1 MFDMG
6 WSELLVVG
14 VVALIVVG
22 PKDLPIL
29 FRKVGQFV
37 GKAKGMARE
46 FSNAMND
53 AADDT
58 GMREISSGLNKSLK
72 AATNPLGSA
81 MDGVKSATKSLT
93 DIDPNSETGKM
104 AAKRAEDVKKIQAAT
119 ARAGAERKQR
129 EAAEA
134 LAHAEA
140 AEAKLSTGTPQIEAS
155 PATEP
160 NAEPTAKTS
169 PVKKP
174 PAARKAA
181 APKAAS
187 VSKAATEKAPAK
199 KPAARKTAAKKTAAE
214 KPAAKK
220 SDS

>member
-22 PKDLPIL
+22 PKDLPVL

-58 GMREISSGLNKSLK
+58 GMREMSSSLNKTLK
-72 AATNPLGSA
+72 TATNPLGSA
-81 MDGVKSATKSLT
+81 MDEVKSATKSLSKF
-93 DIDPNSETGKM
+93 DPESETGKL
-104 AAKRAEDVKKIQAAT
+104 ASQRAEDVKKIQAAT

-134 LAHAEA
+134 LAQADA
-140 AEAKLSTGTPQIEAS
+140 AEAKLATPAAAPQIEK
-155 PATEP
+155 PATKAP
-160 NAEPTAKTS
+160 AK
-169 PVKKP
+169 KA
-174 PAARKAA
+174 PAKKAA
-181 APKAAS
+181 AAKTPAKA
-187 VSKAATEKAPAK
+187 TPAK
-199 KPAARKTAAKKTAAE
+199 KPAAAKPAAKKAAP
-214 KPAAKK
+214 KAPAAKK
-220 SDS
+220 SDT

>member
-22 PKDLPIL
+22 PKDLPVL

-58 GMREISSGLNKSLK
+58 GMREMSSSLNKTLK
-72 AATNPLGSA
+72 TATNPLGSA
-81 MDGVKSATKSLT
+81 MDEVKSATKSLSKF
-93 DIDPNSETGKM
+93 DPESETGKL
-104 AAKRAEDVKKIQAAT
+104 ASQRAEDVKKIQAAT

-134 LAHAEA
+134 LAQADA
-140 AEAKLSTGTPQIEAS
+140 AEAKLATPAAAPQIEK
-155 PATEP
+155 PAAKAP
-160 NAEPTAKTS
+160 AKKAPAKKAVAAKT
-169 PVKKP
+169 
-174 PAARKAA
+174 PAKA
-181 APKAAS
+181 
-187 VSKAATEKAPAK
+187 TPAK
-199 KPAARKTAAKKTAAE
+199 KPAAKKPAAAKPAAKKAAP
-214 KPAAKK
+214 KAPAAKK
-220 SDS
+220 SDT

>member
-22 PKDLPIL
+22 PKDLPVL

-37 GKAKGMARE
+37 GKVKGMARE

-58 GMREISSGLNKSLK
+58 GMREMSSSLNKTLK
-72 AATNPLGSA
+72 TATNPLGSA
-81 MDGVKSATKSLT
+81 MDEVKSATKSLSKF
-93 DIDPNSETGKM
+93 DPESETGKL
-104 AAKRAEDVKKIQAAT
+104 ASQRAEDVKKIQAAT

-134 LAHAEA
+134 LAQADA
-140 AEAKLSTGTPQIEAS
+140 AEAKLATPAAAPQIE
-155 PATEP
+155 
-160 NAEPTAKTS
+160 K
-169 PVKKP
+169 
-174 PAARKAA
+174 PAAKAPAKKAPAKKAA
-181 APKAAS
+181 AAKTPAKA
-187 VSKAATEKAPAK
+187 TPAK
-199 KPAARKTAAKKTAAE
+199 KPAAKKPAAAKPVAKKAAP
-214 KPAAKK
+214 KAPAAKK
-220 SDS
+220 SDT

>member
-22 PKDLPIL
+22 PKDLPVL

-46 FSNAMND
+46 FSTAMND

-58 GMREISSGLNKSLK
+58 GMREMSSGLNKSLK
-72 AATNPLGSA
+72 AATNPLGTA
-81 MDGVKSATKSLT
+81 MNEVKSATKSLT
-93 DIDPNSETGKM
+93 NIDPNSETGKL
-104 AAKRAEDVKKIQAAT
+104 AAKRAEDAKKMQAVRDRT
-119 ARAGAERKQR
+119 IAERKQR

-134 LAHAEA
+134 LAA
-140 AEAKLSTGTPQIEAS
+140 ADIEVAK
-155 PATEP
+155 PAKAP
-160 NAEPTAKTS
+160 AK
-169 PVKKP
+169 
-174 PAARKAA
+174 
-181 APKAAS
+181 
-187 VSKAATEKAPAK
+187 ATPAK
-199 KPAARKTAAKKTAAE
+199 KPAAKKPAVAKKAPAKTAAATKTATARPAAKKPADAKPSAR

-220 SDS
+220 SES

>member
-22 PKDLPIL
+22 PKDLPVL

-58 GMREISSGLNKSLK
+58 GMREMSSSLNKTLK
-72 AATNPLGSA
+72 TATNPLGSA
-81 MDGVKSATKSLT
+81 MDEVKSATKSLSKF
-93 DIDPNSETGKM
+93 DPESETGKL
-104 AAKRAEDVKKIQAAT
+104 ASQRAEDVKKIQAAT

-134 LAHAEA
+134 LAQADA
-140 AEAKLSTGTPQIEAS
+140 AEAKLATPAAAPQIEK
-155 PATEP
+155 PAAKAP
-160 NAEPTAKTS
+160 AKKAPAKT
-169 PVKKP
+169 
-174 PAARKAA
+174 AA
-181 APKAAS
+181 AAKTPAKA
-187 VSKAATEKAPAK
+187 TPAK
-199 KPAARKTAAKKTAAE
+199 KPAAAKPAAKKAAP
-214 KPAAKK
+214 KAPAAKK
-220 SDS
+220 SDT

>member
-22 PKDLPIL
+22 PKDLPVL

-58 GMREISSGLNKSLK
+58 GMREMSSSLNKTLK
-72 AATNPLGSA
+72 TATNPLGSA
-81 MDGVKSATKSLT
+81 MDEVKSATKSLSKF
-93 DIDPNSETGKM
+93 DPESETGKL
-104 AAKRAEDVKKIQAAT
+104 ASQRAEDVKKIQAAT

-134 LAHAEA
+134 LAQADA
-140 AEAKLSTGTPQIEAS
+140 AEAKLATPAAAPQIE
-155 PATEP
+155 
-160 NAEPTAKTS
+160 K
-169 PVKKP
+169 
-174 PAARKAA
+174 PAA
-181 APKAAS
+181 
-187 VSKAATEKAPAK
+187 KAPAK
-199 KPAARKTAAKKTAAE
+199 KAPAKAMSAKKPAAKKPAAA
-214 KPAAKK
+214 KPAAKKAAPKAPAAKK
-220 SDS
+220 SDT

>member
-22 PKDLPIL
+22 PKDLPVL

-58 GMREISSGLNKSLK
+58 GMREMSSSLNKTLK
-72 AATNPLGSA
+72 TATNPLGSA
-81 MDGVKSATKSLT
+81 MDEVKSATKSLSKF
-93 DIDPNSETGKM
+93 DPDSETGKL
-104 AAKRAEDVKKIQAAT
+104 ASQRAEDVKKIQAAT

-134 LAHAEA
+134 LAQADA
-140 AEAKLSTGTPQIEAS
+140 AEAKLATPAAAPQIEK
-155 PATEP
+155 PATKAP
-160 NAEPTAKTS
+160 AK
-169 PVKKP
+169 KA
-174 PAARKAA
+174 PAKKAA
-181 APKAAS
+181 AAKAPA
-187 VSKAATEKAPAK
+187 KATPAK
-199 KPAARKTAAKKTAAE
+199 KPAAKKPAAAKPAAKKAAP
-214 KPAAKK
+214 KAPAAKK
-220 SDS
+220 SDT